1 MCHPM
6 WKVFAT
12 ALALVL
18 TTTVTRAQHTPDTAI
33 VENGRGLFAAY
44 CASCH
49 GVSGRGNG
57 PAAEELRN
65 RPADL
70 TQFAKHNGGIFNGAR
85 IHSIVDGRAVKAHGT
100 MEMPVW
106 GDAFK
111 WREGLPEDAIKAR
124 IEALVRY
131 LETIQERASH

>member
-1 MCHPM
+1 M
-6 WKVFAT
+6 WKSFPTV
-12 ALALVL
+12 LALVL
-18 TTTVTRAQHTPDTAI
+18 MTTAITRAQRITDRAL
-33 VENGRGLFAAY
+33 VDSGQDLFVTY

-57 PAAEELRN
+57 PAAEELRR

-70 TQFAKHNGGIFNGAR
+70 TQFAEHNGGIFNSAR

-100 MEMPVW
+100 IEMPVW

>member
-1 MCHPM
+1 MC
-6 WKVFAT
+6 KSVAS

-18 TTTVTRAQHTPDTAI
+18 ITGTTIRGQRAADPANVNTGHQMYTT
-33 VENGRGLFAAY
+33 Y

-57 PAAEELRN
+57 PAAEELRR

-70 TQFAKHNGGIFNGAR
+70 TQLARHNGGVFNSAM
-85 IHSIVDGRAVKAHGT
+85 IHTIVDGRTVKAHGT
-100 MEMPVW
+100 IEMPVW

-124 IEALVRY
+124 IEALVGY
-131 LETIQERASH
+131 LQSIQEHAGH

>member
-1 MCHPM
+1 M
-6 WKVFAT
+6 WKSFQTV
-12 ALALVL
+12 LALVL
-18 TTTVTRAQHTPDTAI
+18 TTTATTHAQRITDQAL
-33 VENGRGLFAAY
+33 VDSGRDLYTTY

-49 GVSGRGNG
+49 GVTGRGNG
-57 PAAEELRN
+57 PAAEELRT

-70 TQFAKHNGGIFNGAR
+70 TQFAKHNGGIFNDAR

-124 IEALVRY
+124 INALVRY

>member
-1 MCHPM
+1 M
-6 WKVFAT
+6 WKSFPTV
-12 ALALVL
+12 LALVL
-18 TTTVTRAQHTPDTAI
+18 TTTAMTRAQRTTDQAL
-33 VENGRGLFAAY
+33 VDRGQDLFTTY
-44 CASCH
+44 CASCN

-57 PAAEELRN
+57 PAAEELRHG
-65 RPADL
+65 PADL

>member
-1 MCHPM
+1 M
-6 WKVFAT
+6 WKVVLPT
-12 ALALVL
+12 ALILML
-18 TTTVTRAQHTPDTAI
+18 TTTAMTRAQRATDTA
-33 VENGRGLFAAY
+33 VTESGRALFTTY

-57 PAAEELRN
+57 PAAEALRH

-70 TQFAKHNGGIFNGAR
+70 TQFAARNGGVFNGAR
-85 IHSIVDGRAVKAHGT
+85 IHRFIDGRTVITAHGT

-111 WREGLPEDAIKAR
+111 WREGLPEDGIAVR
-124 IEALVRY
+124 IDALVQY
-131 LETIQERASH
+131 LESIQERASH